1 MTHFSAP
8 LAKHLLVSSTSAHG
22 CRNEGNMT
30 VMRADEEGVAV
41 LFAKNAC
48 SEVNKRVGKEA
59 DIVGGR
65 FVRLITGHNQFGIV
79 STGRGV

>member
-1 MTHFSAP
+1 
-8 LAKHLLVSSTSAHG
+8 
-22 CRNEGNMT
+22 MT

-59 DIVGGR
+59 GIVGDR